1 VSKVDKEELLS
12 KEDVILRD
20 VAGILKAMDTIV
32 EYETYH
38 VS

>member
-32 EYETYH
+32 EYET
-38 VS
+38 